1 MDRYREIREIILNT
15 SNSELNA
22 IRAHIESHPVLKAA
36 DTTKS
41 VALITAISEN
51 PEKSEVEIL
60 RIIGFKPNAPDIS
73 RFYRTTLNLINEG
86 LILDINID
94 KQFEY
99 SNSFR
104 NKSLNRKR
112 LILAEILLKKGLQ
125 ENANLILDDIV
136 SKSTKYEE
144 FDQVIEAY
152 ELRKLQCIVTANFK
166 EYDQIDNELQKLE
179 ATREGIHKARK
190 LYQDVLLYSTLPLP
204 KKYAASIET
213 ALNKIGEISKKNKT
227 ATVWYFMKLVE
238 YENLLINEQFSKASK
253 VLEGVLQNVRTNA
266 PLQSQEREAQILL
279 KMAQSH
285 VLNKEYEKAR
295 SIYEQASTLFKKSD
309 YDYYVIVNKIVY
321 LDFYMQKYND
331 IKKHI
336 DTRARSRYIT
346 SAPYSI
352 AQYEFFNGVLL
363 YLKNKPLK
371 AVNFLLPRVKPSADV
386 SFQTKLGMNF
396 CLLKAG
402 IDLLPSNQKVAQQS
416 IKEAFKN
423 IEKIKAAHKMDE
435 RDKLILRIFKKLRSR
450 NFDFEVS
457 QKAIADNLQQL
468 STDPDYAWEPFRHEV
483 VPTEEWFKER
493 GGVATDTKIRPS
505 TPSARKSASGKKT
518 SKV

>member
-22 IRAHIESHPVLKAA
+22 IRAHIESHPLLKASESS
-36 DTTKS
+36 KS
-41 VALITAISEN
+41 TALIAAISEN
-51 PEKSEVEIL
+51 PEKSELEIL
-60 RIIGFKPNAPDIS
+60 KIIGFKPTSPDIS

-166 EYDQIDNELQKLE
+166 EYDNIDSRLKELE
-179 ATREGIHKARK
+179 TTREGIHKARK

-213 ALNKIGEISKKNKT
+213 ALNKMGEISKKNKT

-238 YENLLINEQFSKASK
+238 YENLLVNDQFSKASK
-253 VLEGVLQNVRTNA
+253 VLEGVLQNVKTNA

-279 KMAQSH
+279 KMAHSH
-285 VLNKEYEKAR
+285 VLSKDYEKAK
-295 SIYEQASTLFKKSD
+295 SIFEEASTLFKKSD

-336 DTRARSRYIT
+336 DTRSRSRYIT
-346 SAPYSI
+346 SAPYST
-352 AQYEFFNGVLL
+352 AQYDFFNGALL

-371 AVNFLLPRVKPSADV
+371 AANFLLPRVKPDADV

-396 CLLKAG
+396 TLLKAG
-402 IDLLPSNQKVAQQS
+402 IDLYGSNQKIAQQCV
-416 IKEAFKN
+416 KEAFKN
-423 IEKIKAAHKMDE
+423 IEKIKSAHKMDD

-450 NFDFEVS
+450 NFDFEAS

-483 VPTEEWFKER
+483 VPTENWFKER
-493 GGVATDTKIRPS
+493 GGMATEITKESRQPNS
-505 TPSARKSASGKKT
+505 QKPSGKKK